1 MTNNHAPDSP
11 GLGHGDTPRSGHH
24 APMPHPLAALPSATP
39 SATPTRR
46 APAPTAPDDGQDPQ
60 TAHFPTLPHGLTQ
73 LLFTAEQAA
82 VLLAVRAS
90 WLRRAAAEGAIASTY
105 LGKHLRFS
113 HADLL
118 AIIAAG
124 ARGYRPVPEDATPRT
139 SAA

>member
-1 MTNNHAPDSP
+1 
-11 GLGHGDTPRSGHH
+11 
-24 APMPHPLAALPSATP
+24 MPHPLSALPGSAP
-39 SATPTRR
+39 STASAHR
-46 APAPTAPDDGQDPQ
+46 APVADDPGDLHEQCTAR
-60 TAHFPTLPHGLTQ
+60 FPVLPAGLTQ

-118 AIIAAG
+118 AIIATG
-124 ARGYRPVPEDATPRT
+124 ARGYRPAPTGPAPAV
-139 SAA
+139 

>member
-1 MTNNHAPDSP
+1 MIDGQAPHGP
-11 GLGHGDTPRSGHH
+11 GSIRRG
-24 APMPHPLAALPSATP
+24 APMPHPLSALPGSAP
-39 SATPTRR
+39 STEAAQR
-46 APAPTAPDDGQDPQ
+46 ARVADDPGDLGDQCAARFPVLPA
-60 TAHFPTLPHGLTQ
+60 GLTQ

-124 ARGYRPVPEDATPRT
+124 ARGYRPAPQG
-139 SAA
+139 SAPAA

>member
-1 MTNNHAPDSP
+1 MIGGPTPPSPEPGRRRAPIPHPLSALP
-11 GLGHGDTPRSGHH
+11 VSAPSTTPVHH
-24 APMPHPLAALPSATP
+24 APVADDSGDLHDQYTARFPLLPT
-39 SATPTRR
+39 
-46 APAPTAPDDGQDPQ
+46 
-60 TAHFPTLPHGLTQ
+60 GLTQ

-118 AIIAAG
+118 AIIATG
-124 ARGYRPVPEDATPRT
+124 ARGYRPTTPHPRRDPRPGART
-139 SAA
+139 

>member
-1 MTNNHAPDSP
+1 MIDSMAPP
-11 GLGHGDTPRSGHH
+11 GSGPGRRG
-24 APMPHPLAALPSATP
+24 APMPHPLSALPGSAP
-39 SATPTRR
+39 STAPVHR
-46 APAPTAPDDGQDPQ
+46 APVAEDSGSLHDESA
-60 TAHFPTLPHGLTQ
+60 ARFPALPAGLIQ

-118 AIIAAG
+118 AIIATG
-124 ARGYRPVPEDATPRT
+124 ARGYRPAPTQPTPPR
-139 SAA
+139 